1 MTDASGWVGAYSM
14 RMARVNI
21 TVPDELLDRARA
33 ADLNISRVTA
43 AAVAE
48 ELDRLTKIYELD
60 RYLAELDVVLGPI
73 SDEEAAEANRWYERV
88 TVGRASDATELGKS
102 A

>member
-1 MTDASGWVGAYSM
+1 MNDLAGVYSM

-21 TVPDELLDRARA
+21 TVPDELLERARA

-43 AAVAE
+43 AAVTD

-60 RYLAELDVVLGPI
+60 RYLADLEVLLGPI
-73 SDEEAAEANRWYERV
+73 SDEESRLADERYERMTQTAPV
-88 TVGRASDATELGKS
+88 RRTPRLDVS